1 MIDFNFY
8 NPANIYFGKESD
20 KELYNILPALGSK
33 NILVVYGGD
42 FVEKLGILD
51 TIKKV
56 GEENNINIYESDQ
69 VVPNPRVELVR
80 ELIDLAK
87 EKDVDTL
94 IAIGGGSSIDTAKA
108 IAMGVEYDGDIWDF
122 FQGKAVPKKV
132 LPIIAISTI
141 PASGSEVS
149 NATIIT
155 NGEYKLGFEDNLLIP
170 TYTIMNPNYVKT
182 LPKYQLSCGI
192 LDIYSHLFERYLT
205 DLENVNLTDYMIEG
219 ALKSLLVNAEKMI
232 QNPEDIDALSEIMWT
247 ATIAHN
253 NLLDSGRVSDWA
265 SHRVEHEI
273 SGEYDLTHGE
283 GMGIVMIAYCKYIAE
298 RKPEKLAQLANRVYG
313 IDYNNFSEREMAL
326 MVGGK
331 IRELVLKLGLKD
343 NLSDLNIDDSRFE
356 RMAERGTKDDTAPVG
371 HYYPLD
377 KEKFIEVL
385 RLTL

>member
-20 KELYNILPALGSK
+20 KELYNILPALDAK
-33 NILVVYGGD
+33 NVLVIYGGK

-51 TIKKV
+51 TIDEIGKEKD
-56 GEENNINIYESDQ
+56 IKIYKSGK

-80 ELIDLAK
+80 ELIELAK
-87 EKDVDTL
+87 EKEIDTL

-108 IAMGVEYDGDIWDF
+108 VAMGVEYDGDVWDF
-122 FQGKAVPKKV
+122 FQGKAVPEKV
-132 LPIIAISTI
+132 LPIVAITTI

-170 TYTIMNPNYVKT
+170 TYTIMNPNFVKT
-182 LPKYQLSCGI
+182 LPKYQLACGI

-205 DLENVNLTDYMIEG
+205 DLENVNLTDYLIEG

-232 QNPEDIDALSEIMWT
+232 QNPKDIEALSEIMWT

-253 NLLDSGRVSDWA
+253 NLLDSGRISDWA

-283 GMGIVMIAYCKYIAE
+283 GMGIVMIAYCKYISDK
-298 RKPEKLAQLANRVYG
+298 KPKKLAQLANRVYG
-313 IDYNNFSEREMAL
+313 IDYNNFTDEEMAL
-326 MVGGK
+326 MVGEK

-343 NLSDLNIDDSRFE
+343 NLTDFDIDDSKFE

-377 KEKFIEVL
+377 KERFIEVL
-385 RLTL
+385 KLTL